1 MKITRIKMRRCE
13 KWQKTCK
20 TKVLSWF
27 TSVSCFIQEFLY
39 RKQIDKMMILVVFGW
54 RRLFMSATMFY
65 DFLEQSMTWNRTLWH
80 WVRPLARASPGCWVD
95 GWKDSSFSRR
105 IQQCIQVF
113 QPDFD
118 FRLSYLSDDEGFKV
132 QSDCADVIACLS
144 SNVLFSSSSSSS
156 SPCWKWLLIIIS
168 RIYNNLY
175 LNHQQD

>member
-105 IQQCIQVF
+105 IQQCVSVF
-113 QPDFD
+113 QPGFD

-144 SNVLFSSSSSSS
+144 SKVVIFFF
-156 SPCWKWLLIIIS
+156 IIIIAVLKIIIDYH
-168 RIYNNLY
+168 R
-175 LNHQQD
+175 QDL